1 MQRRFINIMAK
12 VGLPVLGGQ
21 FLVDWESRGFGGALG
36 HLPVRAAML
45 FSLLLAWVAFREHR
59 ERKKRT
65 FR

>member
-1 MQRRFINIMAK
+1 MNIMAK

-21 FLVDWESRGFGGALG
+21 FLFDLASRGFGGAIG
-36 HLPVRAAML
+36 HLPVRAAIL

-59 ERKKRT
+59 ERQKRK